1 MESMV
6 DIETTEGELLS
17 MKLAV
22 MSTKIKTVI
31 EQKGFLLENVE
42 SCIDNLKQEWAKL
55 KEY

>member
-1 MESMV
+1 MV